1 MHIKIEHQE
10 DEIIQMKPKTEIRQL
25 EKYKSDEIITVE
37 SLPLTKVENL
47 ENDWKR
53 ICDLQ

>member
-47 ENDWKR
+47 ENDWKQ
-53 ICDLQ
+53 IYLM